1 MIDRFLYIIFI
12 SKRFRQKQSLNEV
25 AVCNVEASQTCTE
38 KHVDNLYIRW
48 KTWDGVWG
56 EMA

>member
-12 SKRFRQKQSLNEV
+12 CKRFRQKQSLNEV
-25 AVCNVEASQTCTE
+25 AVYNVEASQTCTGE
-38 KHVDNLYIRW
+38 TSWQFLHKIKN
-48 KTWDGVWG
+48 TSGVWG

>member
-12 SKRFRQKQSLNEV
+12 CKRFRQKQSLNEV
-25 AVCNVEASQTCTE
+25 AVYNVEASQTRTE

-48 KTWDGVWG
+48 KNTSGVWG